1 MHFISEQSRND
12 TLEAWGVYMDALEK
26 SIKDLEKDIEE
37 AADMSR
43 RCASEWC
50 EATEHVIDEIN
61 NSLFTISEPRWSSD
75 EDFGRIKAL
84 KRRVREFYTRYKSHV
99 PNPVK
104 A

>member
-26 SIKDLEKDIEE
+26 SIKDLEKDIE
-37 AADMSR
+37 
-43 RCASEWC
+43 
-50 EATEHVIDEIN
+50 ATEHVIDEIN

-75 EDFGRIKAL
+75 EDFRRIKAL